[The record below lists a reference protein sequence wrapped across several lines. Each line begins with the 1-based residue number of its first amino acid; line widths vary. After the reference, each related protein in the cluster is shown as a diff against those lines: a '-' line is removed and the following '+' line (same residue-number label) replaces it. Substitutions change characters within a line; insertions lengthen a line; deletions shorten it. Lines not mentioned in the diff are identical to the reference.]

1 MADTMIHV
9 QVGLKSKGSYPLP
22 EDLLTIGELA
32 RLTGRRASSI
42 RYYEEIGL
50 LPEPVRR
57 SGQRRYD
64 DLAVR
69 RLAVIDTAQRAGLA
83 LDEIKVLLAGAPGE
97 GAVAVENLRAVAGR
111 KLEQVDAMIER
122 AVVMRQWLAAAARCE
137 CPDLDAC
144 SLFDSGRLPAAPGRT
159 GPSLG

>member
-1 MADTMIHV
+1 M
-9 QVGLKSKGSYPLP
+9 P

-42 RYYEEIGL
+42 RYYEDIGL
-50 LPEPVRR
+50 LPEPLRR

-64 DLAVR
+64 DAAVR

-83 LDEIKVLLAGAPGE
+83 LDDIRDLLTGGPGSGA
-97 GAVAVENLRAVAGR
+97 AVIEHLRTVAGR
-111 KLEQVDAMIER
+111 KLHEVAAIIER
-122 AVVMRQWLAAAARCE
+122 AEAMQRWLAAAARCE

-144 SLFDSGRLPAAPGRT
+144 SLFDGAASGGTDNERDGVFRMN
-159 GPSLG
+159 G